1 MRRKDREMDNNEME
15 RMLMEAYVCRIGLC
29 TGNVPYIVPM
39 NFGYRHNAIYLHS
52 ALEGRKIEILRKNPT
67 VCFEIDEP
75 GKLITG
81 EKACDWTMRYKSVI
95 GTAKAVIIENE
106 NMKRE
111 ALDIIMQKFSG
122 RNKHEYSDAMLKR
135 TCILRLDIIEIS
147 GKESV

>member
-15 RMLMEAYVCRIGLC
+15 RMLMEAYVCRVGLC

-39 NFGYRHNAIYLHS
+39 NFGYRNNAIYLHS
-52 ALEGRKIEILRKNPT
+52 ALEGRKIEILKNNPK

-122 RNKHEYSDAMLKR
+122 KDKHVYSDAVLKR